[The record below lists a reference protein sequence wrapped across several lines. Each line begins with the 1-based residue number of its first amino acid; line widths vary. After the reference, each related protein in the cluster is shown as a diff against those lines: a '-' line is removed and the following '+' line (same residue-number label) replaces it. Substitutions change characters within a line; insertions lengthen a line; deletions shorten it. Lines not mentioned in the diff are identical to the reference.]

1 MNDSPISILLYCF
14 IALYIGKLY
23 RSDIQAYLKAA
34 PNPKALPGA
43 TTCSGFL
50 MIASLMVSAI
60 LLGNEVL
67 GEYVLGIV
75 EEQNEMVWFFLFAN
89 ISAGIIEELV
99 FRGYLVITD
108 KGKTMLI
115 ASCVGFSAI
124 FSLIH
129 GYLFDFTDG
138 FKLVL
143 SPKALFTSWILF
155 ANSLWFYALRFGPW
169 NPSRSILPS
178 MVAHIGLN
186 LGVFGVKLAQGYITF

>member
-1 MNDSPISILLYCF
+1 MNDSPFIILLYCA
-14 IALYIGKLY
+14 IAIYIGRLY
-23 RSDIQAYLKAA
+23 KSDIEAYLRAA

-43 TTCSGFL
+43 STCSGFL
-50 MIASLMVSAI
+50 MLASLMVSII

-75 EEQNEMVWFFLFAN
+75 EEQNEMVWFFLFAS

-115 ASCVGFSAI
+115 ASCIGFSAI

-178 MVAHIGLN
+178 MLAHAGLN
-186 LGVFGVKLAQGYITF
+186 LGVFGVKFAQGFIIF